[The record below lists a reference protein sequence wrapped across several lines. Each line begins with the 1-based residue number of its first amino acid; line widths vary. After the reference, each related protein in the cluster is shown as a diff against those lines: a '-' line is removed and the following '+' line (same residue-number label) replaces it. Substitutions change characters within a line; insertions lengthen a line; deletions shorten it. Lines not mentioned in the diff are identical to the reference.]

1 MSMATNLKTTL
12 ADGYAQ
18 FSQNDFQTEPIA
30 RLRNSSKHG
39 HSAPVPEAVGYTRLR
54 TRSSVRF
61 RTRGDIIL

>member
-18 FSQNDFQTEPIA
+18 FSQNDFQAEPIA

-39 HSAPVPEAVGYTRLR
+39 HSAPVPEAETMV
-54 TRSSVRF
+54 SVKV
-61 RTRGDIIL
+61 